1 MQRFIY
7 SLRFQCIMATLQD
20 IKSAIVDRE
29 EEIKQKWAAE
39 NIIGRELLEKAKG
52 LISSDVALIIT
63 GVRRCGKS
71 MLGVMLGKDSKY
83 AYVNFEDERLG
94 LESSELNK
102 VLEAVYSLKGEVELL
117 ILDEIQNITGWEK
130 FVARIIPRQKVII
143 TGSNARLLSKELA
156 TYLTGRHVN
165 VTLFPFSFKEYL
177 DFRQVKFN
185 PNLTRDVAVI
195 KNELNNYLSTGG
207 FPLVAKLGNIFLAE
221 TYRDILER
229 DIIQRYRIRQVKAF
243 KDLAKYLMSSTSNE
257 FSYNKLKSIFN
268 IKSVHTVKNYVTY
281 LENAYLMFVLERF
294 SFKLKAQVLAPK
306 KIYCIDTGLAGVV
319 SFTFMENRGKVM
331 ENAVAIELQR
341 RVASELGMELYY
353 WKDYQQREVDF
364 VVKKEKKV
372 TQLIQ
377 VCYEL
382 SDPFTK
388 EREIKS
394 LVEAS
399 KELRC
404 KKALVITS
412 EFEGEEKHKGLVVKF
427 VPLWRWLLEK

>member
-1 MQRFIY
+1 
-7 SLRFQCIMATLQD
+7 MATVQD

-29 EEIKQKWAAE
+29 EEITQKWNTE
-39 NIIGRELLEKAKG
+39 NIIERTLLEKAKG
-52 LISSDVALIIT
+52 FISSDAALIVT

-71 MLGVMLGKDSKY
+71 LFAVMLGENSKY

-94 LESSELNK
+94 LEAAELNK

-130 FVARIIPRQKVII
+130 FVARIIPRQKVVI

-156 TYLTGRHVN
+156 TYLTGRHIN
-165 VTLFPFSFKEYL
+165 VTLFPFSFQEYL
-177 DFRQVKFN
+177 SFNQIKVN
-185 PNLTRDVAVI
+185 PNLTRDIALV
-195 KNELNNYLSTGG
+195 KNELNRYLSTGG
-207 FPLVAKLGNIFLAE
+207 FPLVAKLGNIFLME

-243 KDLAKYLMSSTSNE
+243 KDLAKYVVSNTSSE

-268 IKSVHTVKNYVTY
+268 IKSVHTVKNYVSY
-281 LENAYLMFVLERF
+281 LENAYLIFVLERF
-294 SFKLKAQVLAPK
+294 SFKLKNQVLAPK
-306 KIYCIDTGLAGVV
+306 KLYCIDTGLAGAV
-319 SFTFMENRGKVM
+319 SFTFSENHGKVM

-341 RVASELGMELYY
+341 RVASALGTELYY
-353 WKDYQQREVDF
+353 WKDHQQREVDF
-364 VVKKEKKV
+364 ILKEEKKV

-377 VCYEL
+377 VCYDL

-388 EREIKS
+388 EREVKS

-399 KELRC
+399 IELRC
-404 KKALVITS
+404 KNALVITS
-412 EFEGEEKHKGLVVKF
+412 EFEGEEKHGNLVIKF
-427 VPLWRWLLEK
+427 IPLWRWLLE